1 MNEHA
6 KQVIDA
12 FGGVSAVARMFG
24 ISAPSVIGWK
34 RQGIP
39 DYRMRSLVE
48 VHAERLRGIDLEAAT
63 SPVRRSHLLELPASP
78 APSAIEKEVTHG

>member
-6 KQVIDA
+6 KQVIDE

-63 SPVRRSHLLELPASP
+63 SPVRRSHLLATPVSP
-78 APSAIEKEVTHG
+78 ATAPATQEVSHG